1 MMRLACAVLAI
12 LGCGA
17 TRAGGLAVPPH
28 EAVYHATVKMIPV
41 RATVTLEE
49 QGPDVVLYQS
59 RIEPRGWAGFLS
71 KELAESS
78 LLSVDDDGKLQPISY
93 RKLDGIGGRNSD
105 IRFDAAGG
113 EMRVKY
119 KDRESRVPWEHT
131 TYDLL
136 SLRLVLSNDL
146 ARDRLADCYTV
157 VDDKGQVEEVDVRVT
172 GRQPLDTPEGEL
184 DTVRIEYVERD
195 NDRLYRLWLAPAL
208 DGALVRLDQFED
220 GKLRGRLSL
229 VEYRRTGR

>member
-1 MMRLACAVLAI
+1 MRHAWAVLAV
-12 LGCGA
+12 LACGA
-17 TRAGGLAVPPH
+17 ARAAGLAVPPH
-28 EAVYHATVKMIPV
+28 EVVYHATVKMIPV

-49 QGPDVVLYQS
+49 QGPDVVLYRA

-78 LLSVDDDGKLQPISY
+78 LLGVDEDGTLQPISY
-93 RKLDGIGGRNSD
+93 RKLDAIGGRNSD

-113 EMRVKY
+113 EMIVTY
-119 KDRESRVPWEHT
+119 KDRETRVPWAQP

-146 ARDRLADCYTV
+146 ARDRLADCYRA
-157 VDDKGQVEEVDVRVT
+157 VDDKGEIEHIDVRVT
-172 GRQPLDTPEGEL
+172 GRETLSTPEGEL
-184 DTVRIEYVERD
+184 DTVRIEYTERD

-208 DGALVRLDQFED
+208 DGTLVRLDQFED